1 MGKKKKETMMD
12 FYKQM
17 YESYCNNMKFYGKE
31 PLPYKQWI
39 KEVNEV
45 KL

>member
-1 MGKKKKETMMD
+1 MGKKKKETMTD
-12 FYKQM
+12 LHKRM